1 VIAAR
6 LVAFATRHR
15 RAVLAAAVLVAV
27 VGELGRRRLGRDV
40 LPDLSD
46 PQVVLVADWM
56 GHDATEVAA
65 SVTSVLTAALA
76 DVPGATAVRGSSMS
90 GMAYVDVV
98 FASES
103 VLPAGRGAILDR
115 VARARRR
122 LPTTVRIDV
131 GPEASSTGWVFQYA
145 LYDPTH
151 GQPPLALRRLQ
162 EDVVRPM
169 LASIPGVVEVASVG
183 GATEEALVEV
193 LAAELRARGLAFSDV
208 LAAVRPLLAA
218 RPAASLAELEALPLP
233 AAPASVSSAG
243 PKTTGAP
250 TAAREPVLVR
260 EVARVRKAIVMP
272 SGFSDFAGTW
282 PAVGGIVIAKRN
294 ADLGPLIRAA
304 RLALESVRAQLPAGV
319 RLVTVYD
326 RLDLATRAER
336 TLLGALAEE
345 VAVVVLVILIF
356 LLHPKSALL
365 PLLTLP
371 LVLLGTFAAMAVLGT
386 AATIMSLA
394 GIGIA
399 LGMAV
404 DADVVALEACHRRL
418 EQLPPDASADA
429 RRVAIVAAAGSVA
442 PAILTSLII
451 AALSFLPVFA
461 FSGEAGRLLRPLVL
475 TKTLVVAVAAV
486 VALTI
491 APALRALLL
500 GGGRRQVPAEMANPL
515 VRRLVAIYRPF
526 VRFALERP
534 MLTLGTATL
543 AVLSCLP
550 IAWRL
555 GGEFL
560 PQIDEGDLLY
570 MPTTMAGPTAEQ
582 AELEMRRQ
590 DQAISAFGAVATVF
604 GKVGRADTATDPA
617 PLSMVETTVR
627 LLPRSQWPK
636 LARARWYSGWAPGP
650 LRRALGVIWPEETA
664 PTLAELVES
673 LDRAARLPGWSGGW
687 TAPIRA
693 RMDMMA
699 TGVRTPLGIR
709 IVAADPERLDAL
721 GAAVRAVVEDVPDTR
736 SAVVES
742 LGGETRLEFFTDA
755 QALARHGVDAGAVQ
769 EVAHLVL
776 TDGQIGDLDQAG
788 RRLRVRIVPE
798 QNLRGVS
805 DQIRAVTVRAS
816 RNRAGDDHPPPPVA
830 LGLLGHPRAV
840 SRPATIRSEGGE
852 LCAYVH
858 VDVAPG
864 TDLRGYVQRAQA
876 ALDGDA
882 AAKDLAL
889 APGERIEWTGQYRL
903 LAAGQRRL
911 IWIVPAVVLSMLAL
925 LFLQFRSLT
934 EALIVLAS
942 VPFALVGSIWTLFAL
957 GYQMSAPVW
966 VGLLSVV
973 GLAMQTGV
981 VMVVYIDEAFHRRV
995 REGKLA
1001 SRDDIVAA
1009 HAEGTVQRL
1018 RPKLMTVTTMAA
1030 GLLPLLWADGP
1041 GAEIARRVAAP
1052 MIGGLA
1058 SSAFLTLEVL
1068 PVLYTIWRHRQLRRA
1083 LRLGVP
1089 IQAVIGRIPP
1099 WAR

>member
-15 RAVLAAAVLVAV
+15 RAMLAAAVLVAV
-27 VGELGRRRLGRDV
+27 AGELGRRRLGRDV

-76 DVPGATAVRGSSMS
+76 DVPGATAVRGSSMA

-98 FASES
+98 FGSES
-103 VLPAGRGAILDR
+103 GLPAGRRAILDR
-115 VARARRR
+115 VARARPR
-122 LPTTVRIDV
+122 LPPTVRIDV

-218 RPAASLAELEALPLP
+218 RPAASLAELGALRLP
-233 AAPASVSSAG
+233 AAPTA
-243 PKTTGAP
+243 PGAP
-250 TAAREPVLVR
+250 ATAGEPVLVR
-260 EVARVRKAIVMP
+260 DVARVRKAIVMP
-272 SGFSDFAGTW
+272 SGLSDFAGTW
-282 PAVGGIVIAKRN
+282 PAVGGIVIAKRH
-294 ADLGPLIRAA
+294 ADLGPLIRGV
-304 RLALESVRAQLPAGV
+304 RLALESVRARLPAGV

-418 EQLPPDASADA
+418 EQLPPGAPADE
-429 RRVAIVAAAGSVA
+429 RRRAIVAAASSVA
-442 PAILTSLII
+442 PAILTSLVI

-526 VRFALERP
+526 VRFALDRP

-550 IAWRL
+550 IASRL

-570 MPTTMAGPTAEQ
+570 MPTTMAGATAEQ

-617 PLSMVETTVR
+617 PLSMAETTVR

-636 LARARWYSGWAPGP
+636 LARTRWYSGWAPRP
-650 LRRALGVIWPEETA
+650 LRRALGLIWPEETP
-664 PTLAELVES
+664 PTLAELIES
-673 LDRAARLPGWSGGW
+673 LDRAAKLPGWSGGW

-776 TDGQIGDLDQAG
+776 AGGQIGDLDQAG
-788 RRLRVRIVPE
+788 RRLRVRILPE
-798 QNLRGVS
+798 QSLRGVS

-816 RNRAGDDHPPPPVA
+816 RNRSGDDHPPPPVA
-830 LGLLGHPRAV
+830 LGLLGRPKAV

-852 LCAYVH
+852 LAAYVH

-882 AAKDLAL
+882 AGKDLAL

-966 VGLLSVV
+966 VGLLSTI

>member
-1 VIAAR
+1 M
-6 LVAFATRHR
+6 VAFATRHR
-15 RAVLAAAVLVAV
+15 RAVLAAAVVVAV
-27 VGELGRRRLGRDV
+27 AGELGRRHLGRDV

-56 GHDATEVAA
+56 DHDATEVAA

-98 FASES
+98 FGSES
-103 VLPAGRGAILDR
+103 GLPAGRRAILDR

-122 LPTTVRIDV
+122 LPPTVRIDV

-162 EDVVRPM
+162 EDVVRPA

-193 LAAELRARGLAFSDV
+193 LSAELRARGLAFSDV

-218 RPAASLAELEALPLP
+218 RPAASLAELGALRVP
-233 AAPASVSSAG
+233 A
-243 PKTTGAP
+243 AP
-250 TAAREPVLVR
+250 TAAGEPTLVR
-260 EVARVRKAIVMP
+260 DVARVRQAIVMP
-272 SGFSDFAGTW
+272 NGLSDFAGTW

-294 ADLGPLIRAA
+294 ANLGPLIRGA
-304 RLALESVRAQLPAGV
+304 RLALESVRARLPAGV

-418 EQLPPDASADA
+418 EQLPPDAPADE
-429 RRVAIVAAAGSVA
+429 RRAAIVAAASSVA

-491 APALRALLL
+491 APALRAVLL

-526 VRFALERP
+526 VRFALDRP

-550 IAWRL
+550 IASRL

-570 MPTTMAGPTAEQ
+570 MPTTMAGATAEQ

-636 LARARWYSGWAPGP
+636 LARTRWYSGWAPGP
-650 LRRALGVIWPEETA
+650 LRRVLGVIWPEETP

-699 TGVRTPLGIR
+699 TGLRTPLGIR

-776 TDGQIGDLDQAG
+776 TGGQIGDLDQAG
-788 RRLRVRIVPE
+788 RRLRVRVVPE

-816 RNRAGDDHPPPPVA
+816 RNRAGDDQPPPPVA
-830 LGLLGHPRAV
+830 LGLLGRPKAM

-852 LCAYVH
+852 LSAYVH

-882 AAKDLAL
+882 AAKNLAL

-903 LAAGQRRL
+903 LAAGQQRL
-911 IWIVPAVVLSMLAL
+911 VWIVPAVVLSMLAL